1 MRRQKEQQQQPRLE
15 LKYSYSIRG
24 RSNEA
29 TTTKDGEIQFF
40 LNIIEDHHDTKLQ
53 INPLDKALDFET
65 YLKSFIAYM
74 CALELHEIGHA
85 FNYPVGCN
93 HGTQK
98 KHGIKLCQWCE
109 EVEKIY
115 WWLV

>member
-1 MRRQKEQQQQPRLE
+1 MIGQNKPEPRPE

-24 RSNEA
+24 RTNEA

-40 LNIIEDHHDTKLQ
+40 LNIMEDKHDTKLQ
-53 INPLDKALDFET
+53 INPLDKALDFDT
-65 YLKSFIAYM
+65 WLHSFIAYL
-74 CALELHEIGHA
+74 CAVELHEIGHA
-85 FNYPVGCN
+85 IRYPVGCN

-98 KHGIKLCQWCE
+98 RNGVKLCPWCE
-109 EVEKIY
+109 EVQKIY